1 MIANLEIHFHMFAM
15 HVLSKIIV
23 QKIKLYIVGLLHK
36 IFQIKEEKAQE
47 KALIQRMKI
56 LKF

>member
-1 MIANLEIHFHMFAM
+1 MIANLEIHFHTFAM

-47 KALIQRMKI
+47 KALI
-56 LKF
+56 

>member
-1 MIANLEIHFHMFAM
+1 MIANQEIHFHMFAM
-15 HVLSKIIV
+15 HVLLKRIV

-47 KALIQRMKI
+47 KALI
-56 LKF
+56 